1 MQANVEQIFV
11 VISLWLPLE
20 SALKDQ
26 SILFTNSMKKILLNT
41 MTQFENIKEHFI
53 KILSSEE
60 ESNSH
65 LSLFSESLKMLNEK
79 VMSEMFGF

>member
-1 MQANVEQIFV
+1 MQANVEQIFA

-20 SALKDQ
+20 SALEDQ
-26 SILFTNSMKKILLNT
+26 SILFTNLMKKILLNT

-60 ESNSH
+60 ESTSH